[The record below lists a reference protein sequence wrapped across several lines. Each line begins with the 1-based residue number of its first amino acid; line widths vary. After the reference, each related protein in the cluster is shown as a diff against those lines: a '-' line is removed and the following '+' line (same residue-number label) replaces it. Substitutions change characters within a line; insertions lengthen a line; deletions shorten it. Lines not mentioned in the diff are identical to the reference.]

1 MGGGKQALVHI
12 RWYEREQTRVGV
24 QSVKSWAAE
33 PGNVDPDDLF
43 VSGNADEVL
52 PNGSSLLYLNCINM
66 EVDVDVI
73 DLTGS

>member
-1 MGGGKQALVHI
+1 M
-12 RWYEREQTRVGV
+12 GV

-43 VSGNADEVL
+43 VSGNADEVF
-52 PNGSSLLYLNCINM
+52 PDGSSLLYLNCINM

>member
-1 MGGGKQALVHI
+1 M
-12 RWYEREQTRVGV
+12 

-33 PGNVDPDDLF
+33 PGNIDPDDLF
-43 VSGNADEVL
+43 VSGNADEVF
-52 PNGSSLLYLNCINM
+52 PNGSSLLYLNSTNM